1 MRNKHMRDKKIGA
14 PLALSRRMALAAPAL
29 LLPTVGFA
37 QDSAA
42 AFPNRPLRMLI
53 PFAPGGGND
62 ILGRLLSD
70 RMSERLGQRV
80 VAENRTGSGGNVGA
94 HALATSRPD
103 GYTLMLGTNGT
114 QSMNQF
120 VFKTMPYDTAT
131 AFANV
136 CDIARIPNLLIAAP
150 TYGPRTV
157 AEMVADMRARPG
169 AVIYGSSGVGTMA
182 HLGMELIS
190 YMAGR
195 IPMVH
200 VPYRGS
206 APMLV
211 DLVAGR
217 VQLSMDNASSSKPR
231 VEAGEYRAL
240 GVSSKTRWFGMP
252 DLPCISETL
261 PGYEASS
268 WQVVVAPAG
277 TPRPIVMKLNQAL
290 NEILAEP
297 AVKARFH
304 ALGID
309 PVGGTPE
316 DLDRFI
322 QAETERWKTIIAEAG
337 IRPE

>member
-1 MRNKHMRDKKIGA
+1 MRNHRIAGA
-14 PLALSRRMALAAPAL
+14 ATLGRRALLAAPAA
-29 LLPTVGFA
+29 LLPSICFG
-37 QDSAA
+37 QDRAA
-42 AFPNRPLRMLI
+42 AFPNRPIRMLI
-53 PFAPGGGND
+53 PFSPGGGND

-70 RMSERLGQRV
+70 RLSERLGQRV

-94 HALATSRPD
+94 QALATSRPD

-150 TYGPRTV
+150 NYGPRSV
-157 AEMVADMRARPG
+157 AEMVADLRARPG
-169 AVIYGSSGVGTMA
+169 AVSYGSSGVGTMA

-195 IPMVH
+195 VQMVH

-211 DLVAGR
+211 DLIAGH

-231 VEAGEYRAL
+231 VEAGEFRAL
-240 GVSSKTRWFGMP
+240 GVSSTTRWFGMP

-277 TPRPIVMKLNQAL
+277 TPPPIIAKLNQVL
-290 NEILAEP
+290 NEILLEP

-304 ALGID
+304 QLGID

-316 DLDRFI
+316 ALDRFI
-322 QAETERWKTIIAEAG
+322 QAETERWKVIIAEAG
-337 IRPE
+337 IQPE

>member
-1 MRNKHMRDKKIGA
+1 MLPRR
-14 PLALSRRMALAAPAL
+14 ALLAAPTL
-29 LLPTVGFA
+29 LLPSVGFA

-42 AFPNRPLRMLI
+42 AFPDRPLRMLI

-62 ILGRLLSD
+62 ILGRLLAE

-80 VAENRTGSGGNVGA
+80 VAENRTGSGGNIGA
-94 HALATSRPD
+94 QALATARPD

-120 VFKTMPYDTAT
+120 VFRTMPYDTDT

-136 CDIARIPNLLIAAP
+136 CDIARIPNLLVAAP
-150 TYGPRTV
+150 GYGPRDL
-157 AEMVADMRARPG
+157 AAMVADIRAKPG
-169 AVIYGSSGVGTMA
+169 AVSYGSSGVGTMA

-190 YMAGR
+190 MMIGR
-195 IPMVH
+195 VPMIH

-211 DLVAGR
+211 DLIAGR
-217 VQLSMDNASSSKPR
+217 VALAMDNASSSKPR

-240 GVSSKTRWFGMP
+240 GVSSTTRWFGMP
-252 DLPCISETL
+252 DLPCIGETL

-268 WQVVVAPAG
+268 WQVVVAPAA
-277 TPRPIVMKLNQAL
+277 TPRPIVAKLNQAL

-297 AVKARFH
+297 AVKARFRE
-304 ALGID
+304 LGID

-316 DLDRFI
+316 ALDQFI
-322 QAETERWKTIIAEAG
+322 RAETLRWKQIIAEAG
-337 IRPE
+337 IQPE

>member
-1 MRNKHMRDKKIGA
+1 MGLRASLG
-14 PLALSRRMALAAPAL
+14 RRVLLAAPTL
-29 LLPTVGFA
+29 LLPSTGFG

-42 AFPNRPLRMLI
+42 AFPNRPLRMII

-70 RMSERLGQRV
+70 RLSERLGQRV

-94 HALATSRPD
+94 QALATSRPD

-120 VFKTMPYDTAT
+120 VFKAMPFDTAT

-150 TYGPRTV
+150 NYAPSTV
-157 AEMVADMRARPG
+157 PEMVEDIRARPG
-169 AVIYGSSGVGTMA
+169 AVSYGSSGVGTMA

-240 GVSSKTRWFGMP
+240 GVSSATRWFGMP

-277 TPRPIVMKLNQAL
+277 TPQPIVAKLNQVL

-297 AVKARFH
+297 AVKARFRE
-304 ALGID
+304 LGIE

-316 DLDRFI
+316 ALDRFI
-322 QAETERWKTIIAEAG
+322 QAETERWRVIIAEAG
-337 IRPE
+337 IQPE

>member
-1 MRNKHMRDKKIGA
+1 MMGMPVSLD
-14 PLALSRRMALAAPAL
+14 RRSVLAAPAL
-29 LLPTVGFA
+29 LLPSISFG
-37 QDSAA
+37 QENAA
-42 AFPNRPLRMLI
+42 AFPNRPVRMII

-62 ILGRLLSD
+62 ILARLLSD
-70 RMSERLGQRV
+70 QLSERLGQRV

-94 HALATSRPD
+94 QALATSRPD

-120 VFKTMPYDTAT
+120 VFKAMPYDTAA

-150 TYGPRTV
+150 SYGPRSV
-157 AEMVADMRARPG
+157 AEMVEDMRARPG
-169 AVIYGSSGVGTMA
+169 AISYGSSGVGTMA

-190 YMAGR
+190 FMAGR
-195 IPMVH
+195 VPMVH

-211 DLVAGR
+211 DLIAGR

-240 GVSSKTRWFGMP
+240 GVSSATRWFGMP
-252 DLPCISETL
+252 NLPCISETL

-277 TPRPIVMKLNQAL
+277 TPRPIVAKLNYVL
-290 NEILAEP
+290 NQILADP
-297 AVKARFH
+297 TVRARFRE
-304 ALGID
+304 LGID

-316 DLDRFI
+316 ELDRFI
-322 QAETERWKTIIAEAG
+322 RAETERWRIIIAEAG
-337 IRPE
+337 IQPE